1 MMKRNNFYALL
12 ASVMLAATAGLMTA
26 CTSNDDNPATPSGPS
41 ESVIKE
47 KIVGKWKAITQDG
60 KERVTN
66 RHAIMTF
73 FADGTMTYTRSY
85 YSDYW
90 GIQIWANRAPYT
102 YTVSENLVT
111 REGLEENGQM
121 RKTFYE
127 VNSIG
132 NSEMEMALTGYVLD
146 GQNYPIKQTNKYKH
160 VTADYSE
167 DIIGLWEATEMT
179 GEQTYNDDNARLA
192 FLTDGTYKYYRK
204 SEAGEWQL
212 VSTRYVEEYFV
223 DGDFVAT
230 RWQETGGEMNYE
242 WWDIDEIKD
251 GQMKWS
257 ALRERE
263 DGTRFTTTF
272 TWKKVS
278 DIAFLINEENFPDAT
293 LREKLTTSV
302 YGIKGDI
309 NRTYNYGDD
318 GVITTEELEKV
329 VRLSI
334 GYSDIENYE
343 GIELFTELTQ
353 LTCPQTSIKTFD
365 LKLPK
370 LVTLDC
376 SDSKMTKIDMSGC
389 PELKVLLCKYS
400 NSLESIDLSKNT
412 KLEYLECE
420 SCALTT
426 LDVSK
431 CTGLMTLSCSDN
443 KLSTLDVSNLSKLET
458 LTCTSNQMS
467 ALNVS
472 GCTSFNFLDI
482 SLNQLK
488 GEALDAVI
496 ANLPLKKELLGT
508 LSVLNNAM
516 GDYEQNE
523 ITESQIAAANA
534 KGWTVYAGGKEYPG
548 TLVNQ

>member
-1 MMKRNNFYALL
+1 MKAKYLFNVLL
-12 ASVMLAATAGLMTA
+12 ASAMLAATAGLMTA
-26 CTSNDDNPATPSGPS
+26 CTSNDDNPTPSGPS

-47 KIVGKWKAITQDG
+47 KIVGKWKAVMQDG

-102 YTVSENLVT
+102 YTVSDNLVT

-167 DIIGLWEATEMT
+167 DIIGLWEGVEMT
-179 GEQTYNDDNARLA
+179 GDETYGNAEARIA
-192 FLTDGTYKYYRK
+192 YLTDGTYRYYQK
-204 SEAGEWQL
+204 NSEGEWEVKAGQEL
-212 VSTRYVEEYFV
+212 SEYNV
-223 DGDFVAT
+223 DGDWLAT
-230 RWQETGGEMNYE
+230 RWQEKGGEMNYE

-309 NRTYNYGDD
+309 NFTYNYGDD

-329 VRLSI
+329 VRLFI
-334 GYSDIENYE
+334 GYSDIENFE

-353 LTCPQTSIKTFD
+353 LTCPQTSIKTLD

-370 LVTLDC
+370 LVILDC

-389 PELKVLLCKYS
+389 PELKVLDCRRSY
-400 NSLESIDLSKNT
+400 SLESIDLSKNT

-431 CTGLMTLSCSDN
+431 CTELLQLVCYRN
-443 KLSTLDVSNLSKLET
+443 KLSTVDVSNLSKLKS
-458 LTCTSNQMS
+458 LSVYGNPIS
-467 ALNVS
+467 ALNIS
-472 GCTSFNFLDI
+472 GCESLNRLTI
-482 SLNQLK
+482 TLNQLQ
-488 GEALDAVI
+488 GEALDTVI
-496 ANLPLKKELLGT
+496 ANLPLKTESLGT
-508 LSVLNNAM
+508 FSVMNDLSESV
-516 GDYEQNE
+516 
-523 ITESQIAAANA
+523 ITETQIAAANDR
-534 KGWTVYAGGKEYPG
+534 GWTVQIGSEQYPG
-548 TLVNQ
+548 TLVSE

>member
-1 MMKRNNFYALL
+1 MKTRQNFHTLL

-26 CTSNDDNPATPSGPS
+26 CTSNDDNPTPSGPS

-47 KIVGKWKAITQDG
+47 KIIGKWKGITQNGAELTTNGRTVLTFNADG
-60 KERVTN
+60 KR
-66 RHAIMTF
+66 
-73 FADGTMTYTRSY
+73 
-85 YSDYW
+85 
-90 GIQIWANRAPYT
+90 
-102 YTVSENLVT
+102 TVSTSRFESNTNEYIWRNKQSGTYAIQGSQLKNYLDTNYGYDVAIYNIDVIDDSQLAMTMQNLNP
-111 REGLEENGQM
+111 G
-121 RKTFYE
+121 RKS
-127 VNSIG
+127 V
-132 NSEMEMALTGYVLD
+132 
-146 GQNYPIKQTNKYKH
+146 YKR

-167 DIIGLWEATEMT
+167 EIIGLWEVTEMT
-179 GEQTYNDDNARLA
+179 GEETYHDDNARLA
-192 FLTDGTYKYYRK
+192 FLADGTYKYYRM
-204 SEAGEWQL
+204 SEAGEWEV
-212 VSTRYVEEYFV
+212 VSTRDVEEYFV
-223 DGDFVAT
+223 DGDWLAT

-257 ALRERE
+257 ALRERA

-329 VRLSI
+329 DGLYI
-334 GYSDIENYE
+334 GYSDIENLE

-353 LTCPQTSIKTFD
+353 LSCPQTSIKTFD

-370 LVTLDC
+370 LVTLHC
-376 SDSKMTKIDMSGC
+376 TDSKMTKIDMSGC
-389 PELKVLLCKYS
+389 PELKVLDCRRSY
-400 NSLESIDLSKNT
+400 SLESIDLSKNT

-431 CTGLMTLSCSDN
+431 CTELLQLVCYRN
-443 KLSTLDVSNLSKLET
+443 KLSTVDVSNLSKLKS
-458 LTCTSNQMS
+458 LSVYGNPIS
-467 ALNVS
+467 ALNIS
-472 GCTSFNFLDI
+472 GCESLNRLTI
-482 SLNQLK
+482 TLNQLQ
-488 GEALDAVI
+488 GEALDTVI
-496 ANLPLKKELLGT
+496 ANLPLKTESLGT
-508 LSVLNNAM
+508 FSVMNDLSESV
-516 GDYEQNE
+516 
-523 ITESQIAAANA
+523 ITEAQIAAANA
-534 KGWTVYAGGKEYPG
+534 RGWTVQIGSEQYPG
-548 TLVNQ
+548 TLVSE

>member
-1 MMKRNNFYALL
+1 MKAKHLFHVLFT
-12 ASVMLAATAGLMTA
+12 SVMLAATAGMMTA

-47 KIVGKWKAITQDG
+47 KIVGKWKGATQDG
-60 KERVTN
+60 TELTTN
-66 RHAIMTF
+66 GRTVLTF
-73 FADGTMTYTRSY
+73 NADGTR
-85 YSDYW
+85 
-90 GIQIWANRAPYT
+90 
-102 YTVSENLVT
+102 TVSTSRFESNTNEYLFRNKQSGTYAIEGSQLKNYLDTNDGYDVAIYNIDVIDDSQLAMTMQNLNP
-111 REGLEENGQM
+111 G
-121 RKTFYE
+121 RKS
-127 VNSIG
+127 V
-132 NSEMEMALTGYVLD
+132 
-146 GQNYPIKQTNKYKH
+146 YKR
-160 VTADYSE
+160 VTADYSK
-167 DIIGLWEATEMT
+167 DLIGLWEVTEMT
-179 GEQTYNDDNARLA
+179 GEETYNDDNARLA
-192 FLTDGTYKYYRK
+192 FLADGTYRYYRK
-204 SEAGEWQL
+204 DDAGEWQL
-212 VSTRYVEEYFV
+212 VSTRDVEDYIV
-223 DGDFVAT
+223 DGDWLAT
-230 RWQETGGEMNYE
+230 RWQEAGGEMKYE
-242 WWDIDEIKD
+242 RWDIDEIKD

-318 GVITTEELEKV
+318 GVITTEELEKING
-329 VRLSI
+329 LFI
-334 GYSDIENYE
+334 GFSNIENLE
-343 GIELFTELTQ
+343 GIELFTELNS
-353 LTCPQTSIKTFD
+353 LTCIQTSIKTFD

-370 LVTLDC
+370 LVSLDC
-376 SDSKMTKIDMSGC
+376 SDSKLTKIDMSGC
-389 PELKVLLCKYS
+389 PELKVLYCKYS

-412 KLEYLECE
+412 KLERLDCQ

-431 CTGLMTLSCSDN
+431 CTNLMTLGCVDN
-443 KLSTLDVSNLSKLET
+443 KLSALDVSNLSKLES
-458 LTCTSNQMS
+458 LACTSNQMS

-472 GCTSFNFLDI
+472 GCTSLRILDI

-508 LSVLNNAM
+508 LMS
-516 GDYEQNE
+516 DYEQNG

-534 KGWTVYAGGKEYPG
+534 KGWTVYADGKKYPG

>member
-1 MMKRNNFYALL
+1 MKTRQNFHTLL
-12 ASVMLAATAGLMTA
+12 ALVMLAAMAGLTTA
-26 CTSNDDNPATPSGPS
+26 CTSNDDNPTPSGPS

-47 KIVGKWKAITQDG
+47 KIVGKWKGATQDG
-60 KERVTN
+60 TELTTN
-66 RHAIMTF
+66 GRTVLTF
-73 FADGTMTYTRSY
+73 NADGTR
-85 YSDYW
+85 
-90 GIQIWANRAPYT
+90 
-102 YTVSENLVT
+102 TVSTSRFESNVNEYLFRNKQSGTYVIEGSQLKNYLDTNDGYDVAIYNIDVIDDSQLAMTMQNLNP
-111 REGLEENGQM
+111 G
-121 RKTFYE
+121 RKS
-127 VNSIG
+127 V
-132 NSEMEMALTGYVLD
+132 
-146 GQNYPIKQTNKYKH
+146 YKR

-167 DIIGLWEATEMT
+167 DIIGMWEVTEMT
-179 GEQTYNDDNARLA
+179 GEETYNDDNARLA
-192 FLTDGTYKYYRK
+192 FLADGTYRYYRK
-204 SEAGEWQL
+204 DDTGEWQL
-212 VSTRYVEEYFV
+212 VSTRDVEEYFV
-223 DGDFVAT
+223 DGDWLAT
-230 RWQETGGEMNYE
+230 RWQEAGGEMNYE

-293 LREKLTTSV
+293 LRKKLTTPV
-302 YGIKGDI
+302 YHIKGDYSQ
-309 NRTYNYGDD
+309 TYNFGDD
-318 GVITTEELEKV
+318 SVITTEELEKV
-329 VRLSI
+329 DGLYI
-334 GYSDIENYE
+334 GYSNIENLE
-343 GIELFTELTQ
+343 GIELFTELNS
-353 LTCPQTSIKTFD
+353 LTCIQTSIKTFD

-370 LVTLDC
+370 LESLDC
-376 SDSKMTKIDMSGC
+376 SDSKVTKIDMSGC
-389 PELKVLLCKYS
+389 PELKVLYCKSS

-412 KLEYLECE
+412 KLERLDCQ

-431 CTGLMTLSCSDN
+431 CTNLMSLGCIDN
-443 KLSTLDVSNLSKLET
+443 KLSALDVSNLSKLET
-458 LTCTSNQMS
+458 LACTSNQMS

-472 GCTSFNFLDI
+472 GCTSLRFLDI

-508 LSVLNNAM
+508 LMS
-516 GDYEQNE
+516 DYEQNG

>member
-1 MMKRNNFYALL
+1 MKAKYLFNALL
-12 ASVMLAATAGLMTA
+12 ASAMLAATAGLMTA
-26 CTSNDDNPATPSGPS
+26 CTSNDDNPTPSGPS

-47 KIVGKWKAITQDG
+47 KIVGKWKAVMQDG

-102 YTVSENLVT
+102 YTVSDNLVT

-212 VSTRYVEEYFV
+212 VSTRDVEEYFV

-230 RWQETGGEMNYE
+230 RWQEKGVEMNYE

-329 VRLSI
+329 VRLFI
-334 GYSDIENYE
+334 GYSDIENFE

-353 LTCPQTSIKTFD
+353 LTCPQTSIKTLD

-376 SDSKMTKIDMSGC
+376 SGSKLTKIDMSGC

-431 CTGLMTLSCSDN
+431 CANLMSLSCSDN
-443 KLSTLDVSNLSKLET
+443 KLPALDVSNLSKLET
-458 LTCTSNQMS
+458 LTCTSNHMS

-472 GCTSFNFLDI
+472 GCPSFSFLDI
-482 SLNQLK
+482 SLNQFK

-548 TLVNQ
+548 MLVNQ

>member
-1 MMKRNNFYALL
+1 MKAKHLFHVLL
-12 ASVMLAATAGLMTA
+12 TSVMLAATAGLTAA

-47 KIVGKWKAITQDG
+47 KIVGKWKGATQDG
-60 KERVTN
+60 TELTTN
-66 RHAIMTF
+66 GRTVLTF
-73 FADGTMTYTRSY
+73 NADGTR
-85 YSDYW
+85 
-90 GIQIWANRAPYT
+90 
-102 YTVSENLVT
+102 TVSTSRFESNTNEYLFRNKQSGTYAIEGSQLKNYLDTNDGYDVAIYNIDVIDDSQLAMTMQNLNP
-111 REGLEENGQM
+111 G
-121 RKTFYE
+121 RKS
-127 VNSIG
+127 V
-132 NSEMEMALTGYVLD
+132 
-146 GQNYPIKQTNKYKH
+146 YKR
-160 VTADYSE
+160 VTADYSK
-167 DIIGLWEATEMT
+167 DLIGLWEVTEMT
-179 GEQTYNDDNARLA
+179 GEETYNDDNARLA
-192 FLTDGTYKYYRK
+192 FLADGTYKYYRK
-204 SEAGEWQL
+204 SDAGDWQL
-212 VSTRYVEEYFV
+212 VSTREVEEYIL
-223 DGDFVAT
+223 DGDWLAT
-230 RWQETGGEMNYE
+230 RWQETDGEMKFE

-278 DIAFLINEENFPDAT
+278 NIAFLINEENFPDAT

-318 GVITTEELEKV
+318 GVITTEELEKTYA
-329 VRLSI
+329 LFI
-334 GYSDIENYE
+334 GFSNIENLE
-343 GIELFTELTQ
+343 GIELFTELNS
-353 LTCPQTSIKTFD
+353 LTCIQTSIKTFD

-370 LVTLDC
+370 LVSLDC
-376 SDSKMTKIDMSGC
+376 SDSKVTKIDMSGC
-389 PELKVLLCKYS
+389 PELKVLYCKYS

-412 KLEYLECE
+412 KLERLDCQ

-431 CTGLMTLSCSDN
+431 CTNLMSLGCVDN
-443 KLSTLDVSNLSKLET
+443 KLSALDVSNLSKLET
-458 LTCTSNQMS
+458 LACTSNQMS

-472 GCTSFNFLDI
+472 GCTSLRILDI
-482 SLNQLK
+482 SSNQFK

-508 LSVLNNAM
+508 LMS
-516 GDYEQNE
+516 DYEQNG

-534 KGWTVYAGGKEYPG
+534 KGWTVYADGKKYPG

>member
-1 MMKRNNFYALL
+1 MKRNNFYALL

-26 CTSNDDNPATPSGPS
+26 CTSNDDNPTPSGPS

-47 KIVGKWKAITQDG
+47 KIVGKWKAVMQDG

-102 YTVSENLVT
+102 YTVSDNLVT

-167 DIIGLWEATEMT
+167 DIIGLWEATEMM

-212 VSTRYVEEYFV
+212 VSTRDVEEYFV

-230 RWQETGGEMNYE
+230 RWQEKGGEMNYE

-272 TWKKVS
+272 TWRKVEAPAGVEAVDLGLPS
-278 DIAFLINEENFPDAT
+278 GIKWANMNLGAEAPEDHGLYFAWGETVGIDIESEEERVFDWDSYKWSNGSSTTMTKYCTEGIHYSYDGRDYYFGTVDNKTELDPEDDAAYVNWGT
-293 LREKLTTSV
+293 EWRMPKVEDIMELLNNTTSEWTMQNGV
-302 YGIKGDI
+302 DGRRFTGANGNSIFLPVTGYI
-309 NRTYNYGDD
+309 D
-318 GVITTEELEKV
+318 GVYLYGLTRYGHYHSASLWQDYPWSAQFLTFWEKMV
-329 VRLSI
+329 YPDCDLRRNMAYPVRPV
-334 GYSDIENYE
+334 
-343 GIELFTELTQ
+343 Q
-353 LTCPQTSIKTFD
+353 
-365 LKLPK
+365 
-370 LVTLDC
+370 
-376 SDSKMTKIDMSGC
+376 
-389 PELKVLLCKYS
+389 
-400 NSLESIDLSKNT
+400 
-412 KLEYLECE
+412 
-420 SCALTT
+420 
-426 LDVSK
+426 
-431 CTGLMTLSCSDN
+431 
-443 KLSTLDVSNLSKLET
+443 
-458 LTCTSNQMS
+458 
-467 ALNVS
+467 
-472 GCTSFNFLDI
+472 
-482 SLNQLK
+482 
-488 GEALDAVI
+488 
-496 ANLPLKKELLGT
+496 
-508 LSVLNNAM
+508 
-516 GDYEQNE
+516 
-523 ITESQIAAANA
+523 
-534 KGWTVYAGGKEYPG
+534 YPH
-548 TLVNQ
+548 

>member
-26 CTSNDDNPATPSGPS
+26 CTSNDDNPTPSGPS

-47 KIVGKWKAITQDG
+47 KIVGKWKAVMQDG

-102 YTVSENLVT
+102 YTVSDNLVT

-212 VSTRYVEEYFV
+212 VSTRDVEEYFV

-230 RWQETGGEMNYE
+230 RWQEKGGEMNYE

-329 VRLSI
+329 VRLFI
-334 GYSDIENYE
+334 GYSDIENFE
-343 GIELFTELTQ
+343 GIELFTELTL
-353 LTCPQTSIKTFD
+353 LTCPDTSLKTFD

-370 LVTLDC
+370 LVTLNC
-376 SDSKMTKIDMSGC
+376 TDSKMTKIDMSGC
-389 PELKVLLCKYS
+389 PELKVLDCRRSY
-400 NSLESIDLSKNT
+400 SLESIDLSKNT

-431 CTGLMTLSCSDN
+431 CTELLQLVCYRN
-443 KLSTLDVSNLSKLET
+443 KLSTVDVSNLSKLKS
-458 LTCTSNQMS
+458 LSVYGNPIS
-467 ALNVS
+467 ALNIS
-472 GCTSFNFLDI
+472 GCESLNRLTI
-482 SLNQLK
+482 TLNQLQ
-488 GEALDAVI
+488 GEALDTVI
-496 ANLPLKKELLGT
+496 ANLPLKTESLGT
-508 LSVLNNAM
+508 FVFMKDLSESV
-516 GDYEQNE
+516 
-523 ITESQIAAANA
+523 ITEAQIAAANA
-534 KGWTVYAGGKEYPG
+534 RGWTVQIGSEQYPG
-548 TLVNQ
+548 TLVSE

>member
-1 MMKRNNFYALL
+1 MKAKYLFNVFLAL
-12 ASVMLAATAGLMTA
+12 VMLAATAGLTTA

-47 KIVGKWKAITQDG
+47 KIVGKWKGVTQDG
-60 KERVTN
+60 AELTTN
-66 RHAIMTF
+66 VRTVLTF
-73 FADGTMTYTRSY
+73 NADGTR
-85 YSDYW
+85 
-90 GIQIWANRAPYT
+90 
-102 YTVSENLVT
+102 TVSTSRFESNTNEYLFRNKQSGTYAIEGSQLKNYLDTNDGYDVAIYNINVIDDSQLAMTMQNLNP
-111 REGLEENGQM
+111 G
-121 RKTFYE
+121 RKS
-127 VNSIG
+127 V
-132 NSEMEMALTGYVLD
+132 
-146 GQNYPIKQTNKYKH
+146 YKR

-167 DIIGLWEATEMT
+167 DIIGLWEGVEMT
-179 GEQTYNDDNARLA
+179 GDETYGNAEARIA
-192 FLTDGTYKYYRK
+192 YLTDGTYRYYQK
-204 SEAGEWQL
+204 NSEGEWEVKAGQEL
-212 VSTRYVEEYFV
+212 SEYNV
-223 DGDFVAT
+223 DGDWLAT
-230 RWQETGGEMNYE
+230 RWQEKGGEMNYE

-293 LREKLTTSV
+293 LRH
-302 YGIKGDI
+302 IKGDYSQ
-309 NRTYNYGDD
+309 TYNFGDD

-329 VRLSI
+329 DGLYI
-334 GYSDIENYE
+334 GYSNIENLE
-343 GIELFTELTQ
+343 GIELFSELTQ
-353 LTCPQTSIKTFD
+353 LTCLQTSVKTFN

-370 LVTLDC
+370 LESLDC
-376 SDSKMTKIDMSGC
+376 SDSKLTKIDMSGC
-389 PELKVLLCKYS
+389 PELKVLYCKYS
-400 NSLESIDLSKNT
+400 NSLESIDLSKST
-412 KLEYLECE
+412 KLERLDCE

-431 CTGLMTLSCSDN
+431 CTNLMSLSCSDN
-443 KLSTLDVSNLSKLET
+443 KLPALDVSNLSKLES
-458 LTCTSNQMS
+458 LACWSNQMS

-472 GCTSFNFLDI
+472 GCTSLRFLDI

-488 GEALDAVI
+488 GEE
-496 ANLPLKKELLGT
+496 KELLGT
-508 LSVLNNAM
+508 LMS
-516 GDYEQNE
+516 DYEQNG

>member
-1 MMKRNNFYALL
+1 MMKKDVFYTLL
-12 ASVMLAATAGLMTA
+12 ASVMLAATAGLMTSCA
-26 CTSNDDNPATPSGPS
+26 TEDNPGKPTGPS
-41 ESVIKE
+41 ESVVKE
-47 KIVGKWKAITQDG
+47 KIIGKWKAVMQDG

-102 YTVSENLVT
+102 YTVSDNLVT

-212 VSTRYVEEYFV
+212 VSTRDVEEYFV
-223 DGDFVAT
+223 DGDWMAT

-272 TWKKVS
+272 TWRKVEAPAGVEAVDLGLPS
-278 DIAFLINEENFPDAT
+278 GIKWANMNLGAEAPEDHGLYFAWGETVGIDIESEEERVFDWDSYKWSNGSSTTMTKYCTEGIHYSYDGRDYYFGTVDNKTELDPEDDAAYVNWGT
-293 LREKLTTSV
+293 EWRMPKVEDIMELLNNTTSEWTMQNGVDGRRFTGANGNSIFLPVTGYIGV
-302 YGIKGDI
+302 YL
-309 NRTYNYGDD
+309 YGLTRYGHYHSASLWQDYPWSAQLL
-318 GVITTEELEKV
+318 TFWEKMV
-329 VRLSI
+329 YPDCDLRRNMAYPVRPV
-334 GYSDIENYE
+334 
-343 GIELFTELTQ
+343 Q
-353 LTCPQTSIKTFD
+353 
-365 LKLPK
+365 
-370 LVTLDC
+370 
-376 SDSKMTKIDMSGC
+376 
-389 PELKVLLCKYS
+389 
-400 NSLESIDLSKNT
+400 
-412 KLEYLECE
+412 
-420 SCALTT
+420 
-426 LDVSK
+426 
-431 CTGLMTLSCSDN
+431 
-443 KLSTLDVSNLSKLET
+443 
-458 LTCTSNQMS
+458 
-467 ALNVS
+467 
-472 GCTSFNFLDI
+472 
-482 SLNQLK
+482 
-488 GEALDAVI
+488 
-496 ANLPLKKELLGT
+496 
-508 LSVLNNAM
+508 
-516 GDYEQNE
+516 
-523 ITESQIAAANA
+523 
-534 KGWTVYAGGKEYPG
+534 YPH
-548 TLVNQ
+548 

>member
-1 MMKRNNFYALL
+1 MKAKHLFHVLL
-12 ASVMLAATAGLMTA
+12 TSVMLAATAGLTAA

-47 KIVGKWKAITQDG
+47 KIVGKWKAVTQDG
-60 KERVTN
+60 EERLTN
-66 RHAIMTF
+66 LRTVMTF
-73 FADGTMTYTRSY
+73 FADGTMTYSRSY

-90 GIQIWANRAPYT
+90 DLQIWDNKAPFT
-102 YTVSENLVT
+102 YTISGNTLK
-111 REGLEENGQM
+111 RNGLEDNGKI
-121 RKTFYE
+121 RDTFYD
-127 VNSIG
+127 VSAIG
-132 NSEMEMALTGYVLD
+132 DDEMQMVLTGYIMD
-146 GQNYPIKQTNKYKH
+146 GQSFSRHQVNQYQR
-160 VTADYSE
+160 VTVDYSE
-167 DIIGLWEATEMT
+167 DIIGLWEGVEMT
-179 GEQTYNDDNARLA
+179 GDETYGNADARIAYLP
-192 FLTDGTYKYYRK
+192 DGTYRYYQKNDR
-204 SEAGEWQL
+204 GEWELKAGQE
-212 VSTRYVEEYFV
+212 VSEYNV
-223 DGDFVAT
+223 DGDWLAT

-329 VRLSI
+329 DGLYI
-334 GYSDIENYE
+334 GYSDIENLE
-343 GIELFTELTQ
+343 GIELFTELTL
-353 LTCPQTSIKTFD
+353 LTCPDTSLKTFD

-370 LVTLDC
+370 LVTLNC
-376 SDSKMTKIDMSGC
+376 TDSKMTKIDMSGC
-389 PELKVLLCKYS
+389 PELKVLDCRRSY
-400 NSLESIDLSKNT
+400 SLESIDLSKNT

-431 CTGLMTLSCSDN
+431 CTNLMSLGCSNN
-443 KLSTLDVSNLSKLET
+443 KLSALDVSNLSKLES
-458 LTCTSNQMS
+458 LACTSNQMS

-472 GCTSFNFLDI
+472 GCTSLRFLDI

-508 LSVLNNAM
+508 LMS
-516 GDYEQNE
+516 DYEQNG

-534 KGWTVYAGGKEYPG
+534 KGWTVYAGGKKYPG